1 MRGFLTSR
9 KEENQEK
16 ASGIR
21 SELLALI
28 DGMDYC
34 MDWKPDD
41 SAWSVRQVLYHVLET
56 PASGIHQVVRG
67 MLSGES
73 TEFEIWADLDNMT
86 TERMAFDIEQIR
98 ADIEQFFHEL
108 AQAIDSADEEDFNA
122 KSAVAHLRSRGADET
137 RTVQE
142 LLDRVFE
149 GHWRGHLTQIIELRD
164 ALGM

>member
-1 MRGFLTSR
+1 LTSR

-16 ASGIR
+16 VSGIR

-34 MDWKPDD
+34 MDWRPDD
-41 SAWSVRQVLYHVLET
+41 SAWSVRQVLYHVLGT
-56 PASGIHQVVRG
+56 PAGGIHQVVQG
-67 MLSGES
+67 MLSGEL
-73 TEFEIWADLDNMT
+73 TEFEIWADLDNIT
-86 TERMAFDIEQIR
+86 NERMVYDIEQIR
-98 ADIEQFFHEL
+98 TDIDHFFHEL
-108 AQAIDSADEEDFNA
+108 TQTIDSADEEDFDG
-122 KSAVAHLRSRGADET
+122 KSALAHLRSRGADET